1 MAINLNEKPKVMFN
15 LPAVDFYI
23 LAAIFTSTLLIAV
36 NLISVIGFIPAVI
49 IVVLVVAPVWAYFQ
63 YKNILAPH
71 FIVNMI
77 KYYTKKQRIYLP
89 KHEIDYSSELFE
101 AVNEHNKNERD
112 NI

>member
-23 LAAIFTSTLLIAV
+23 LAAIFISTLLIAV

-63 YKNILAPH
+63 YKNILPPH

-89 KHEIDYSSELFE
+89 KYEIDYSSELFE